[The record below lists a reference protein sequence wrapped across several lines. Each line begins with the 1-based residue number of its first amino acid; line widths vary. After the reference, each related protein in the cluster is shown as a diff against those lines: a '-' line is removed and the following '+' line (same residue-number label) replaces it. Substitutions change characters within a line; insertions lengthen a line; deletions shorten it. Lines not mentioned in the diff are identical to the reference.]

1 MMPKPEYT
9 PEFRE
14 LLVKLDKEGQG
25 IAALASKPRVERL
38 MREYGTRACHKVR
51 YKANH
56 TLWQAKHKVSLKSE
70 RGQGGDLRRENP
82 DLLIQ
87 RQKEFDT

>member
-1 MMPKPEYT
+1 
-9 PEFRE
+9 
-14 LLVKLDKEGQG
+14 
-25 IAALASKPRVERL
+25 